1 MLSTILNRRSNVARL
16 SWVSVFGL
24 TVSGWLVFGIGLL
37 ALLEFKGRLAPPPL
51 SATACIDEKISFLR
65 DRDLSQVRIMGAG
78 SSATWRNLDMS
89 VFGLDPTRA
98 LNAAPCYLHIDQTA
112 FLVSLL
118 AEMMPNLQNV
128 ITIGAP
134 RDFEDCPPQFTQI
147 FDPSLGAV
155 FIQKQI
161 PVWLPYVVNMRAP
174 YILRTA
180 ITLPSERALNA
191 QDAYGSS
198 PLKQAVS
205 WRPAPVFDERCF
217 VAFKNYSLNMAQK
230 HVRLWIATVP
240 TMPEWAD
247 SYDPTGIIVKEWTH
261 RLKALSQSG
270 TKLVDGREI
279 SFRSEQFAD
288 PVHLLSPF
296 HHEFSQFIAER
307 IRFGSKLERRANA
320 F

>member
-1 MLSTILNRRSNVARL
+1 MLSTILNRCSNVTRL
-16 SWVSVFGL
+16 SWVFVFCL
-24 TVSGWLVFGIGLL
+24 TVSGWLSFGVGLL

-65 DRDLSQVRIMGAG
+65 NRDLSQVRLMAAG

-128 ITIGAP
+128 ITIVAP
-134 RDFEDCPPQFTQI
+134 RDFEDCSPQLTQI
-147 FDPSLGAV
+147 FDPALGAA
-155 FIQKQI
+155 FIQNRI

-180 ITLPSERALNA
+180 ITLPSERALDA

-198 PLKQAVS
+198 PLKQAIS

-217 VAFKNYSLNMAQK
+217 VAFKQYSLDMAQK
-230 HVRLWIATVP
+230 HIRLWIATVP

-247 SYDPTGIIVKEWTH
+247 SYDPTGVIIEEWTH
-261 RLKALSQSG
+261 RLKALSQNG
-270 TKLVDGREI
+270 TQIVDGREI
-279 SFRSEQFAD
+279 SFRSNQFAD
-288 PVHLLSPF
+288 SVHLLSPF

-307 IRFGSKLERRANA
+307 SLGLKRER
-320 F
+320 

>member
-1 MLSTILNRRSNVARL
+1 
-16 SWVSVFGL
+16 
-24 TVSGWLVFGIGLL
+24 
-37 ALLEFKGRLAPPPL
+37 
-51 SATACIDEKISFLR
+51 LR
-65 DRDLSQVRIMGAG
+65 NRDLSQVRIMGAG

-128 ITIGAP
+128 ITIVAP
-134 RDFEDCPPQFTQI
+134 RDFEDCSPQSTQI
-147 FDPSLGAV
+147 FDPDLGVA
-155 FIQKQI
+155 FIQNRI

-198 PLKQAVS
+198 PLKQAIS

-217 VAFKNYSLNMAQK
+217 VAFKQYSLNMAQK
-230 HVRLWIATVP
+230 HIQLWIATVP

-247 SYDPTGIIVKEWTH
+247 SYDPTGVIIEEWTH
-261 RLKALSQSG
+261 RLKALSQNG
-270 TKLVDGREI
+270 TQIVDGREI
-279 SFRSEQFAD
+279 SFRSDQFAD
-288 PVHLLSPF
+288 SVHLLSPF
-296 HHEFSQFIAER
+296 QREFSQFIAER
-307 IRFGSKLERRANA
+307 SLFGVKRER
-320 F
+320 